1 MLRTVLLLLFLLPFS
16 AVATGVVQSDSLFLR
31 FVSPERDSI
40 RSHSI
45 RGSFAACTNPAAKVF
60 INGKEIKVYGSG
72 AFVGSIDLAIGVN
85 PVRVVARGTNGDSLV
100 KTFVFTRPEPP
111 KPLTHEPAVIDAQS
125 IEPRQNL
132 WLGKDDILEVQIP
145 GEPGIQGIL

>member
-85 PVRVVARGTNGDSLV
+85 PVRVARAGN
-100 KTFVFTRPEPP
+100 K
-111 KPLTHEPAVIDAQS
+111 
-125 IEPRQNL
+125 
-132 WLGKDDILEVQIP
+132 W
-145 GEPGIQGIL
+145 